1 MMVEAR
7 SWFRENQV
15 LVTFLIGQALAVGAA
30 LASLIAYATR
40 LDARVHTLE
49 IRGSPHLERIDNR
62 LTALEGRTK
71 ENSDR
76 LERIVDVL
84 TRDSNRRPP

>member
-7 SWFRENQV
+7 SWFKENSV
-15 LVTFLIGQALAVGAA
+15 LVSFLIGQAILAGGAI
-30 LASLIAYATR
+30 ASIIAYAAR
-40 LDARVHTLE
+40 LESRVYTLE

-76 LERIVDVL
+76 LERVVDVL
-84 TRDSNRRPP
+84 TREKGR